1 MSPRTASELAL
12 QRPPLLTVDERVGAG
27 VRRVLESGL
36 PALPVVDDEERFK
49 GIFGE
54 REFLAAVFPGYLKEL
69 RGARYLRRALDEALE
84 IRHEAG
90 DEAVGDHMTTD
101 HVDVDV
107 DFSDVQVA
115 EIFLHHRVLVVP
127 VVTDGRV
134 EGLITRHAFFR
145 AIAGEFTARG
155 AP

>member
-1 MSPRTASELAL
+1 M
-12 QRPPLLTVDERVGAG
+12 
-27 VRRVLESGL
+27 
-36 PALPVVDDEERFK
+36 VDDEERFQ

-54 REFLAAVFPGYLKEL
+54 REILAAVFPGYLKEL

-101 HVDVDV
+101 HVDVDT

-127 VVTDGRV
+127 VVTGGQV

-145 AIAGEFTARG
+145 AIAGELTERE